1 LPQQQGSIRVYA
13 KPTSPQTIGGV
24 LDDAIKLYRESFRAC
39 WPVAAAAAVIM
50 GALGVYLELHV
61 LGAVLSSVRS
71 ASQVQVLNV
80 YRQPSVYL
88 VYLADAAVRLAAT
101 GAMLIYQ
108 NALADGEGTL
118 SMREAIGVMFNRL
131 IPGLLASVAWWVV
144 IMVGFAL
151 LLVPGIY
158 FLGALCL
165 WPACLFIGGAGPL
178 QALQQSRELV
188 RGYWW
193 RTTTI
198 LTVAVILVMVLSSVA
213 GALVGAVVPIFHR
226 DLVAMQLALQ
236 IVAVFVS
243 VFTISAIPAAL
254 VAIYRDLTLRRDG
267 SDLAA
272 RLGALAPG

>member
-1 LPQQQGSIRVYA
+1 MYA

-39 WPVAAAAAVIM
+39 WPVAAVAAVIM
-50 GALGVYLELHV
+50 GAIGIYLELYV
-61 LGAVLSSVRS
+61 LGAVLSGVRS
-71 ASQVQVLNV
+71 AGNNVQILNA

-88 VYLADAAVRLAAT
+88 LYLADAAVRLAAT

-118 SMREAIGVMFNRL
+118 SMREAIGVMLNRL
-131 IPGLLASVAWWVV
+131 IPGLLASLVWCVV

-151 LLVPGIY
+151 LLVPGFY

-165 WPACLFIGGAGPL
+165 WPPCLFIGRAGPL
-178 QALQQSRELV
+178 QALQQSRQLV
-188 RGYWW
+188 RGHWW

-213 GALVGAVVPIFHR
+213 GGLVGAVVPIFHR

-236 IVAVFVS
+236 VVAVVVS

-254 VAIYRDLTLRRDG
+254 VAI
-267 SDLAA
+267 
-272 RLGALAPG
+272 